1 MTLVRALLINLLV
14 LIGQPVIADT
24 ADVPDRTPIAGKTA
38 NGEDVLLFPNGR
50 WEYVNTVKA
59 AEAKKVADTFP
70 ENKVCPP
77 GSQGS
82 SLVLAVVS
90 NLEIKTTTVEVSAG
104 SRRKSGRAACP
115 DVPHGF
121 RTAVPDPGELD

>member
-1 MTLVRALLINLLV
+1 MTLVRALLISLLV

-24 ADVPDRTPIAGKTA
+24 ADLPDRTPIAGKTA

-77 GSQGS
+77 GSQGGLFGVGRCIKPGDKDYNRR
-82 SLVLAVVS
+82 SL
-90 NLEIKTTTVEVSAG
+90 
-104 SRRKSGRAACP
+104 SGK
-115 DVPHGF
+115 
-121 RTAVPDPGELD
+121 

>member
-1 MTLVRALLINLLV
+1 MTLVRALLISLLV

-70 ENKVCPP
+70 ENKGCPP
-77 GSQGS
+77 GSQGGLFGVGRCIKPGDKDYNRR
-82 SLVLAVVS
+82 SL
-90 NLEIKTTTVEVSAG
+90 
-104 SRRKSGRAACP
+104 SGK
-115 DVPHGF
+115 
-121 RTAVPDPGELD
+121 

>member
-1 MTLVRALLINLLV
+1 MTLVRALLISLLV

-38 NGEDVLLFPNGR
+38 NGEDVLLFLNGR

-77 GSQGS
+77 GSQGGLFGVGRCIKPGDKDYNRR
-82 SLVLAVVS
+82 SL
-90 NLEIKTTTVEVSAG
+90 
-104 SRRKSGRAACP
+104 SGK
-115 DVPHGF
+115 
-121 RTAVPDPGELD
+121 